1 MKYIKNQQLKINE
14 SIIEQ
19 QFNILN
25 QFTIFDKQHLE
36 HLVPKHPYEDRYNDI
51 LPYQYNYVKLFNQPY
66 INASFIHIPTKYNI
80 IATQGPKKETINDFW
95 EMIFECDC
103 KIIVQLCNWI
113 ENDKEKCCDYTNIN
127 KINYRYEIKEI
138 NFRWRDSNVKIKELK
153 VRNKKTKVEKN
164 VYHMWFYNWDDHGIP
179 DIRSSISTFLLMFKI
194 IDKKKNNK
202 PFVVHCSAGVGRTGC
217 FIAMY
222 LLYSQLKDKL
232 NEQIIEF
239 NIFNTVRQLREM
251 RLHCIQNSTQFY
263 FIYLFVKYFLEH
275 DTVNKFNIDFL

>member
-1 MKYIKNQQLKINE
+1 MIFKKGHHLQIEPK
-14 SIIEQ
+14 IIEYY
-19 QFNILN
+19 FNILN
-25 QFTIFDKQHLE
+25 KFTILDNAHLIE
-36 HLVPKHPYEDRYNDI
+36 LVNIHQIEDRYSDI
-51 LPYQYNYVKLFNQPY
+51 LPYKHNCVKLSNKRY
-66 INASFIHIPTKYNI
+66 INASFIHIPTKNNI
-80 IATQGPKKETINDFW
+80 IATQGPKKETINHFW
-95 EMIFECDC
+95 DMIFEYDC
-103 KIIVQLCNWI
+103 KIIVQLCNLV
-113 ENDKEKCCDYTNIN
+113 ENDKEKCFDYININ
-127 KINYRYEIKEI
+127 KLNYQYDITYINL
-138 NFRWRDSNVKIKELK
+138 RWRDYNFEIKELK
-153 VRNKKTKVEKN
+153 VRNKTTKIEKN
-164 VYHMWFYNWDDHGIP
+164 VYHMHFYNWDDHGIP
-179 DIRSSISTFLLMFKI
+179 EIRWCISTFLLMFKI
-194 IDKKKNNK
+194 IDKIKNTK